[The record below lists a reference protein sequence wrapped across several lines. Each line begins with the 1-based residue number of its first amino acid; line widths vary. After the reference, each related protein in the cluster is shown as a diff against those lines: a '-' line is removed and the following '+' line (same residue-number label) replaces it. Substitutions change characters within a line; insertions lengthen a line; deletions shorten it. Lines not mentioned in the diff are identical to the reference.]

1 MKVYVCMEGNV
12 VEGFFWLKKG
22 TYIQSVLKNSNH
34 MYVKYTLKMY
44 TQVIPWVQDACG
56 AVCLWPHLSANQIW
70 FLIWRNTFSKLD
82 KHIYAFV
89 YLCICVFVNLCIC
102 VCCVWCSMQCDL
114 TCLQSW
120 YTATTSVSPAHLLY
134 STVSHPLSTF
144 SYVSTINYPL
154 YSTVAH
160 VKTRILLIVKI
171 VSCERKLIAQQDDAC
186 GDHLY
191 FTSQI
196 CSKEIW

>member
-1 MKVYVCMEGNV
+1 MKTNSGGRAIPCTERNPPFMKVYVCMEGNV

-89 YLCICVFVNLCIC
+89 YLWICVFVNLWIC
-102 VCCVWCSMQCDL
+102 VSVCVVCGAACSV
-114 TCLQSW
+114 
-120 YTATTSVSPAHLLY
+120 TSPVCKADTQQP
-134 STVSHPLSTF
+134 PLSLLLIHYTPLCHIHYQL
-144 SYVSTINYPL
+144 SAMYQLSTIHYTPL
-154 YSTVAH
+154 WHMLRLEY
-160 VKTRILLIVKI
+160 
-171 VSCERKLIAQQDDAC
+171 
-186 GDHLY
+186 Y
-191 FTSQI
+191 
-196 CSKEIW
+196 